1 MTYVYHF
8 TIVYE
13 GVENRI
19 WREIQISSN
28 SYLCQLG
35 YTVLATFDTM
45 AYHLF
50 EITCAGKRYSL
61 PSDMEAISADECLFC
76 VKLKDL
82 PLQPG
87 SVLEMKYDFGCD
99 QIFRIEFLDAQ
110 PMARGAG
117 RAYPKVVAG
126 EGRGIVDDVP
136 SFVLLDIIKEID
148 KTGTSTFYYSA
159 QNPRFPWDYRE
170 YSIKI
175 DNALL
180 KGDAEAIA
188 DGYAPFAEYLKP
200 ERHTPQSNL
209 PGTRRR
215 GSTK

>member
-8 TIVYE
+8 KIVYE
-13 GVENRI
+13 GCENRI

-35 YTVLATFDTM
+35 YTVLATFDTL

-50 EITCAGKRYSL
+50 EISCEGKQYSL
-61 PSDMEAISADECLFC
+61 PSEDERISEDECLFC

-87 SVLEMKYDFGCD
+87 SVLEMNYDFGCD
-99 QIFRIEFLDAQ
+99 QMFRIEFMDAQ
-110 PMARGAG
+110 PMAKGTG

-136 SFVLLDIIKEID
+136 PFMLLEVIKEID
-148 KTGTSTFYYSA
+148 RTGTSTFYYSA
-159 QNPRFPWDYRE
+159 QNPHSPWDYRD
-170 YSIKI
+170 YSIDI

-180 KGDAEAIA
+180 KGDVEAIA
-188 DGYAPFAEYLKP
+188 DGYAPFAEYLP
-200 ERHTPQSNL
+200 H
-209 PGTRRR
+209 
-215 GSTK
+215 